1 MNEWTMTGRRH
12 HRGGKSAADE
22 KLKLMIGLCAGNACQ
37 NPPFRVL
44 LALARMQYKYTQ
56 SSERCMLDTF
66 FNPQS
71 VAIIGASRDP
81 EKLGYAVLANLKG
94 GGYPGRLY
102 PINPKADEILGLKA
116 YPSVLD
122 VSDAVD
128 LAVIVIP
135 YRFVPAALEQCGQ
148 KGIPSVVVITAGF
161 REAGREG
168 LEREMELIE
177 IAHKYKLRLIGPNCL
192 GVIDTATPLNATFAI
207 GMPPG
212 GPIAFMS
219 QSGALGTAVLDMAMA
234 GRIGF
239 SKFASLGNKAD
250 VSEIDLLEAWG
261 DDPASQV
268 VLIYVEGL
276 PDGQKFIKVARK
288 VTRDK
293 PVVAIKSGV
302 TASGSRA
309 VSSHTGSLAGS
320 EAAYKAAFRQ
330 AGVIRATSMEAL
342 FDYARAF
349 AYQPLLKDDRI
360 GIVTNAGGPG
370 ILATDALEHA
380 GMEITRLSHETSEAL
395 TDYLPG
401 AASVVNPVDVLGD
414 ALADRYEYAIR
425 LVLADPNVDGLIVI
439 VTPQAMTEI
448 EKTAHVVGQ
457 MAQEADKPV
466 LACFMGEARIEA
478 GIEIL
483 WQYSVPNYPFPERV
497 AGALA
502 AMSAYRRERERPIFE
517 VQPCDVC
524 IPRVRELFDRVRA
537 DGRVSIGDAE
547 AWAVLE
553 SYGFTVPRSRLA
565 KTPEKAI
572 EIAEEIGYPVVL
584 KVASPDIL
592 HKTDVGGVKLGLRSP
607 DDVRDAFDLIVYR
620 AGRYVPDARIWGCQV
635 QQMVSGGRE
644 VLVGMSRDP
653 QFGPLVAFGLGGI
666 YVEALKDVAFR
677 VAPFSRQEA
686 DEMIR
691 EIRSY
696 PLLEGIRGEPPAD
709 HEAMV
714 DALLRI
720 SQLVTD
726 FPEIVELDINPLM
739 VFEEG
744 RGAMAIDMR
753 LVLAS

>member
-1 MNEWTMTGRRH
+1 
-12 HRGGKSAADE
+12 
-22 KLKLMIGLCAGNACQ
+22 
-37 NPPFRVL
+37 
-44 LALARMQYKYTQ
+44 
-56 SSERCMLDTF
+56 MLNTF
-66 FNPQS
+66 FSPQS
-71 VAIIGASRDP
+71 VAVVGASRDP
-81 EKLGYAVLANLKG
+81 DKLGYAVLANLQE

-102 PINPKADEILGLKA
+102 PVNPKADEILGLEA
-116 YPSVLD
+116 YASVLD
-122 VSDAVD
+122 IPGPVD

-135 YRFVPAALEQCGQ
+135 YRFVPAVLEECGQ
-148 KGIPSVVVITAGF
+148 KGVPAVVIISAGF

-168 LEREMELIE
+168 LERERELVD
-177 IAHKYKLRLIGPNCL
+177 IAEKYDIRLIGPNCL
-192 GVIDTATPLNATFAI
+192 GVIDTGTPLNASFAA

-239 SKFASLGNKAD
+239 SKFVSLGNKAD
-250 VSEIDLLEAWG
+250 VSEIDLLETWG
-261 DDPASQV
+261 DDPDSRV
-268 VLIYVEGL
+268 ILIYVEGL
-276 PDGQKFIKVARK
+276 PDGQRFIEVARK

-349 AYQPLLKDDRI
+349 AYQPLLSGDRI

-380 GMEITRLSHETSEAL
+380 GLDIPRLGHETVEAL

-401 AASVVNPVDVLGD
+401 AASAANPVDVLGD
-414 ALADRYEYAIR
+414 ALADRYKHAIR
-425 LVLADPNVDGLIVI
+425 LVLDDPNVDGLIVI

-448 EKTAHVVGQ
+448 EETAHAVGQ

-478 GIEIL
+478 GIDVL
-483 WQYSVPNYPFPERV
+483 WQYGVPNYPFPER
-497 AGALA
+497 AAAALS
-502 AMSAYRRERERPIFE
+502 AMSTYRRERERPIFE
-517 VQPCDVC
+517 VEPCVTC
-524 IPRVRELFDRVRA
+524 IPPVRELFDRVRSE
-537 DGRVSIGDAE
+537 GRVSIGDAE
-547 AWAVLE
+547 ARVVLE
-553 SYGFTVPRSRLA
+553 SYGFTIPKSRLA
-565 KTPEKAI
+565 ETPEEAV
-572 EIAEEIGYPVVL
+572 EAAEEIGYPVVL
-584 KVASPDIL
+584 KLASPDIL
-592 HKTDVGGVKLGLRSP
+592 HKTDVGGVKLDVRSP

-620 AGRYVPDARIWGCQV
+620 AGRYVPGARIWGCQV
-635 QQMVSGGRE
+635 QQMVPGGRE
-644 VLVGMSRDP
+644 VLLGMSRDP

-677 VAPFSRQEA
+677 VAPFSREEA
-686 DEMIR
+686 DEMIQ

-696 PLLEGIRGEPPAD
+696 ALLEGVRGEPPAD

-726 FPEIVELDINPLM
+726 FPEIVELDINPLV

-753 LVLAS
+753 LVLH

>member
-1 MNEWTMTGRRH
+1 
-12 HRGGKSAADE
+12 
-22 KLKLMIGLCAGNACQ
+22 
-37 NPPFRVL
+37 
-44 LALARMQYKYTQ
+44 
-56 SSERCMLDTF
+56 
-66 FNPQS
+66 
-71 VAIIGASRDP
+71 
-81 EKLGYAVLANLKG
+81 
-94 GGYPGRLY
+94 
-102 PINPKADEILGLKA
+102 
-116 YPSVLD
+116 
-122 VSDAVD
+122 
-128 LAVIVIP
+128 
-135 YRFVPAALEQCGQ
+135 
-148 KGIPSVVVITAGF
+148 
-161 REAGREG
+161 
-168 LEREMELIE
+168 
-177 IAHKYKLRLIGPNCL
+177 
-192 GVIDTATPLNATFAI
+192 
-207 GMPPG
+207 MPPG

-239 SKFASLGNKAD
+239 SKFVSLGNKAD
-250 VSEIDLLEAWG
+250 VSEIDLLQTWG
-261 DDPASQV
+261 DDPDSRV
-268 VLIYVEGL
+268 ILIYVEGL
-276 PDGQKFIKVARK
+276 PDGQKFIEVARK

-349 AYQPLLKDDRI
+349 AYQPLLSGDRI

-380 GMEITRLSHETSEAL
+380 GLDIPRLSHETVEAL

-401 AASVVNPVDVLGD
+401 AASAANPVDVLGD
-414 ALADRYEYAIR
+414 ALADRYRHAIR
-425 LVLADPNVDGLIVI
+425 LVLDDSNVDGLIVI

-448 EKTAHVVGQ
+448 EETAHAVGQ

-478 GIEIL
+478 GIDVL
-483 WQYSVPNYPFPERV
+483 WQYRVPNYPFPER
-497 AGALA
+497 AAAALS
-502 AMSAYRRERERPIFE
+502 AMSTYRRERGRPIFE
-517 VQPCDVC
+517 AEPCVTC
-524 IPRVRELFDRVRA
+524 IPPVRELFERVRSE
-537 DGRVSIGDAE
+537 GRVSIGDAE
-547 AWAVLE
+547 ARVVLD
-553 SYGFTVPRSRLA
+553 SYGFTIPKSSLA
-565 KTPEKAI
+565 ETPEEAV
-572 EIAEEIGYPVVL
+572 EAAEAIGYPVVL
-584 KVASPDIL
+584 KLASPDIL
-592 HKTDVGGVKLGLRSP
+592 HKTDVGGVKLDVRSP

-620 AGRYVPDARIWGCQV
+620 AGRYVPGARIWGCQV
-635 QQMVSGGRE
+635 QQMVPGGRE
-644 VLVGMSRDP
+644 VLLGMSRDP

-677 VAPFSRQEA
+677 VAPFSRKEA

-696 PLLEGIRGEPPAD
+696 ALLEGVRGEPPAD

-726 FPEIVELDINPLM
+726 FPEIVELDINPLARPLS
-739 VFEEG
+739 VWLWGGGCRRKGIELATSSHCLLSLG
-744 RGAMAIDMR
+744 NRR
-753 LVLAS
+753 LDGHWTRTPTLCGGSWS

>member
-1 MNEWTMTGRRH
+1 
-12 HRGGKSAADE
+12 
-22 KLKLMIGLCAGNACQ
+22 
-37 NPPFRVL
+37 
-44 LALARMQYKYTQ
+44 
-56 SSERCMLDTF
+56 MLDAF
-66 FNPQS
+66 FHPQS

-81 EKLGYAVLANLKG
+81 EKLGYAVLDNLKE

-102 PINPKADEILGLKA
+102 PVNPKADEILGLKA

-122 VSDAVD
+122 IPDPVD

-135 YRFVPAALEQCGQ
+135 YRFVPAVLEQCGQ
-148 KGIPSVVVITAGF
+148 KGIEAVVVISAGF

-168 LEREMELIE
+168 LERERELVE
-177 IAHKYKLRLIGPNCL
+177 TARKYNLRIIGPNCL
-192 GVIDTATPLNATFAI
+192 GVIDTSTPLNASFAT

-239 SKFASLGNKAD
+239 SKFVSLGNKAD

-261 DDPASQV
+261 DDPISQV
-268 VLIYVEGL
+268 ILIYVEGL
-276 PDGQKFIKVARK
+276 PDGQKFIQVARK
-288 VTRDK
+288 VTRHK

-302 TASGSRA
+302 TKSGSRA

-349 AYQPLLKDDRI
+349 AYQPLLKGDRI

-380 GMEITRLSHETSEAL
+380 GMEITRLDSETSEAL
-395 TDYLPG
+395 TGYLPG
-401 AASVVNPVDVLGD
+401 AASVGNPVDVLGD
-414 ALADRYEYAIR
+414 ALADRYEYATR
-425 LVLADPNVDGLIVI
+425 LVLDDTNVDGLIVI

-448 EKTAHVVGQ
+448 GKTAHAVGR
-457 MAQEADKPV
+457 MAQESDKPV
-466 LACFMGEARIEA
+466 LACFMGEARIKA
-478 GIEIL
+478 GIDVL
-483 WQYSVPNYPFPERV
+483 WQYGVPNYPFPER
-497 AGALA
+497 AAAALA
-502 AMSAYRRERERPIFE
+502 AMSTYRRERERPIFE
-517 VQPCDVC
+517 VEPCTVC
-524 IPRVRELFDRVRA
+524 TSRVRELFDRVRA
-537 DGRVSIGDAE
+537 EGRVSIGDTE
-547 AWAVLE
+547 AREVLE
-553 SYGFTVPRSRLA
+553 AYGFPIPQSRLA
-565 KTPEKAI
+565 ETPEEAI
-572 EIAEEIGYPVVL
+572 EFAEEMGYPVVL
-584 KVASPDIL
+584 KIASPDIL
-592 HKTDVGGVKLGLRSP
+592 HKTDVGGIKLNLGSP

-620 AGRYVPDARIWGCQV
+620 AGRYVPGACIWGCLV
-635 QQMVSGGRE
+635 QQMVTGGRE

-677 VAPFSRQEA
+677 VAPFSREEA
-686 DEMIR
+686 GEMIH

-696 PLLEGIRGEPPAD
+696 PLLEGIRGEPPSD

-753 LVLAS
+753 LVLG